1 MINSIDTEDTFNN
14 DIIHNLNNCKLDMK
28 QYLHII
34 NITHDK
40 CTANILN
47 EEKLQAFAV
56 RSGSKQ
62 EFYFLRPLA
71 KATGK
76 QRNKGARFRKQEVQ
90 FFCLQV
96 TRCTHRGTRRP
107 PKKLPESAEHKT
119 THKSQYCFCTSIG
132 ILLRKKKTFKNNLT
146 HNSYQKN

>member
-47 EEKLQAFAV
+47 FTSSARWPK
-56 RSGSKQ
+56 
-62 EFYFLRPLA
+62 PL
-71 KATGK
+71 G
-76 QRNKGARFRKQEVQ
+76 NKEIKVHDSENRKSNS
-90 FFCLQV
+90 
-96 TRCTHRGTRRP
+96 
-107 PKKLPESAEHKT
+107 SA
-119 THKSQYCFCTSIG
+119 C
-132 ILLRKKKTFKNNLT
+132 R
-146 HNSYQKN
+146 